1 MKKQAFGWLLL
12 SLAAAAAS
20 GQLRP
25 VTVDDEM
32 KFRAMVDVRIAPDGD
47 SVAYVVSTPSVSKN
61 EHEASLY
68 VVAASGG
75 TPTLLAQTLKIFN
88 APTPQPRLRWSPDG
102 SALSLLAFAGE
113 KPQAFAI
120 PLAGGAPRQLTDA
133 PEGVTGFEW
142 SPDGKTI
149 AYLTRDPATPEET
162 RQRQDKSF
170 VIHADAPERA
180 TRLAAR
186 PAEGGPARTLTP
198 ASQYVDSFSWLPDGR
213 EIAYAAAP
221 RSGFTAPYETR
232 IYAVPAGGGARPE
245 RSWIGRE

>member
-1 MKKQAFGWLLL
+1 MKKLVFGWLLL
-12 SLAAAAAS
+12 PFVAAAAA
-20 GQLRP
+20 GQPRP

-32 KFRAMVDVRIAPDGD
+32 KFRAIVDVRIAPDGET
-47 SVAYVVSTPSVSKN
+47 VAYVVSTPSLPKN
-61 EHEASLY
+61 EHEAALY
-68 VVAASGG
+68 IVPAKGG
-75 TPTLLAQTLKIFN
+75 TPTPLGQTLKIFN
-88 APTPQPRLRWSPDG
+88 TPTPQPRLRWSPDG
-102 SALSLLAFAGE
+102 AALSFLAFAGE
-113 KPQAFAI
+113 KAQAFAI
-120 PLAGGAPRQLTDA
+120 PLSGGTPRQLTDA

-149 AYLTRDPATPEET
+149 AYLTRDPATPDET

-221 RSGFTAPYETR
+221 RTGFTAPYETR
-232 IYAVPAGGGARPE
+232 IYAVPAGGGAPRTIVE
-245 RSWIGRE
+245 